1 LETKLIEHF
10 KKEFNEFV
18 SKLNNW
24 V

>member
-1 LETKLIEHF
+1 LETRLIEHF